1 MANQRVLPKT
11 VKGWVDLLDRAPIPV
26 AASELKAAR
35 EIVASDRLSLRD
47 IAERLQQFPP
57 MVLQVMR
64 AANRGRAVDN
74 RAESLEVAINRLGL
88 GKVEQLIKAMP
99 SKEPE
104 QLPRGL
110 RQTLII
116 SQHASTQANGLFAQR
131 LARLWT
137 EIHWGSLLFLA
148 PCWALCSVA
157 PELYEQW
164 EKRVLRQGESEAKV
178 EKELLGIRLTEMAA
192 KLSEHW
198 GLPEWIARSYELL
211 GQERRFLVKALH
223 VARTCE
229 TPQQQLQKLDAEQE
243 LAIWLTQPANTVLL
257 ANALAVAAHNRWGSV
272 HTLRWQQLTA
282 LYLREPLGQVQGL
295 IHQLAAKSARQLPS
309 SAHWHPAQALLW
321 PWDEVRFKPEPKTE
335 LKPEPKAEAK
345 PAAARPADPARENA
359 EKAAARAQLAKQLP
373 QWKTLIAQLQQSP
386 SPFNSVL
393 QLTQCARDT
402 AVTCGMQRVLLL
414 LPNRERSFMVAQQS
428 HGFAQPLSNLK
439 LEIQPSPLLR
449 KLMAEPALLHID
461 SSNYNRYSAHIPGQ
475 LKPLFD
481 GQHLLLRSLSQGEK
495 VVMLLI
501 ADAGGNAIDDMQVQ
515 AFTRTAQALEKGLQ
529 IYTKR
534 GRAQA

>member
-1 MANQRVLPKT
+1 MANQRELPKT

-26 AASELKAAR
+26 TPEELKAAR
-35 EIVASDRLSLRD
+35 EIVANDRLSLRD

-64 AANRGRAVDN
+64 AANRGRQVDN

-88 GKVEQLIKAMP
+88 GKVEQLVKAVP
-99 SKEPE
+99 SKPHE

-110 RQTLII
+110 RQSQLI

-148 PCWALCSVA
+148 PVWALCSVA
-157 PELYEQW
+157 PNLFEQW
-164 EKRVLRQGESEAKV
+164 EKRVLTHGEDEGKLERA
-178 EKELLGIRLTEMAA
+178 LLGVR
-192 KLSEHW
+192 LSEIAAQLSERW
-198 GLPEWIARSYELL
+198 GLPEWIARGYELL
-211 GQERRFLVKALH
+211 GRDKRMLVRALH
-223 VARTCE
+223 IAHHCE
-229 TPQQQLQKLDAEQE
+229 TPQQQLQQLDAQQE

-257 ANALAVAAHNRWGSV
+257 ANALAVAAHNRWGSP

-282 LYLREPLGQVQGL
+282 LYLREPLGQVQNS
-295 IHQLAAKSARQLPS
+295 IHQLAAKSARQLPA
-309 SAHWHPAQALLW
+309 SALWHPAQALLW
-321 PWDEVRFKPEPKTE
+321 PWDAVRFTPEPE
-335 LKPEPKAEAK
+335 QPEAAAEPASKA
-345 PAAARPADPARENA
+345 PAAPAKADAAQEQA
-359 EKAAARAQLAKQLP
+359 QKAAARAELAKQLP
-373 QWKTLIAQLQQSP
+373 QWKALVTQLQAAP

-393 QLTQCARDT
+393 QLTQCAREA

-414 LPNRERSFMVAQQS
+414 LPNRERSFLVAQQS
-428 HGFAQPLSNLK
+428 HGFTEPVSNLK
-439 LEIQPSPLLR
+439 LDIPNSPLLR
-449 KLMAEPALLHID
+449 KLMAEPAMLHID
-461 SSNYNRYSAHIPGQ
+461 SANYARYGAHIPGV

-501 ADAGGNAIDDMQVQ
+501 ADAGGNAIDELQVQ
-515 AFTRTAQALEKGLQ
+515 TFTRTAQALEKGLQ
-529 IYTKR
+529 IYAKR
-534 GRAQA
+534 GRA